1 MDRSDD
7 YNRDERDV
15 ERVKGRGE
23 RGDILGLGGEPEPV
37 PGAPDYSSADYDPE
51 AVAKRRER
59 VRIADDEGPAPAR

>member
-15 ERVKGRGE
+15 ERVKGRGA
-23 RGDILGLGGEPEPV
+23 RGDILGLGDEPV
-37 PGAPDYSSADYDPE
+37 PEAPGYPSAEYDPE